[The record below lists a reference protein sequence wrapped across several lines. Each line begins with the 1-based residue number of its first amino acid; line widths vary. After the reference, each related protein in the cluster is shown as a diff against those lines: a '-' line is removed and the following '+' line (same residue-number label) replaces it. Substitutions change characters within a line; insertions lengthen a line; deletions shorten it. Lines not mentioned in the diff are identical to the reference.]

1 MIFNAMISNAM
12 TSPVIHL
19 TIRLAALSALTTLAL
34 TSTSAA
40 GEFPARTPTP
50 EFTQRFGGAPIKV
63 LTTNVVASAP
73 EAPVVTRPTLKAEAT
88 VIGDVVRVGD
98 LVENAG
104 EAADVAIF
112 RAPDIGQTGTV
123 PASRVL
129 DAVLPHRVLGLDTRG
144 LAEVVVTRASRP
156 ITGKDI
162 ETRILRA
169 LAGQS
174 GLPDADSLTVT
185 FDNEI
190 KPMQVE
196 AAITAD
202 LRIVRLG
209 YDPRSGR
216 FDISLELP
224 GSAIARKLPMRFT
237 GSISET
243 FEAMVPTRA
252 IAQGEVV
259 RASDLVPARRPKSES
274 APNVIREVE
283 QAAGMVAKRALRAGQ
298 AIRQSDFAK
307 QELVAR
313 NQSVTISYD
322 VPGITVSIR
331 GQALEPGGQDDLI
344 NVLNVQS
351 KKTLQAIV
359 TGPGRVSVGNTP
371 ASARVA
377 TLPSNNA
384 R

>member
-1 MIFNAMISNAM
+1 MIFNAMIFNAM
-12 TSPVIHL
+12 TSAVIHS

-34 TSTSAA
+34 AATGVA

-50 EFTQRFGGAPIKV
+50 EFTQRFGGTPIKV
-63 LTTNVVASAP
+63 LTTNVVASAS

-88 VIGDVVRVGD
+88 VVGDVVRIGD
-98 LVENAG
+98 LVDNAG
-104 EAADVAIF
+104 EAAEVAIF

-129 DAVLPHRVLGLDTRG
+129 DAVLPHRVLALDTRG

-162 ETRILRA
+162 EARILRA

-174 GLPDADSLTVT
+174 GLSDADSLTVA

-196 AAITAD
+196 AAITAE

-259 RASDLVPARRPKSES
+259 RASDLVPARRPKSEA
-274 APNVIREVE
+274 APNVIREID
-283 QAAGMVAKRALRAGQ
+283 QAVGMVAKRALRAGQ

-307 QELVAR
+307 QEIVAR
-313 NQSVTISYD
+313 NESVTISYE

-331 GQALEPGGQDDLI
+331 GQALEPGAQGDLI

-351 KKTLQAIV
+351 KKTLQAVV

-371 ASARVA
+371 ARVA

>member
-1 MIFNAMISNAM
+1 MRISAMISI
-12 TSPVIHL
+12 VICPA
-19 TIRLAALSALTTLAL
+19 IRLVSLTALTALAL
-34 TSTSAA
+34 ATASVA
-40 GEFPARTPTP
+40 GEFPARTSSP
-50 EFTQRFGGAPIKV
+50 EFVDRFGGAPIKV
-63 LTTNVVASAP
+63 LATSVVAPAP
-73 EAPVVTRPTLKAEAT
+73 ETPVITRPTLKAEAT
-88 VIGDVVRVGD
+88 VIGDVVRIGD

-104 EAADVAIF
+104 EAAEVAIF

-129 DAVLPHRVLGLDTRG
+129 EAVLPHRVLALDTRG

-162 ETRILRA
+162 EARILRA

-174 GLPDADSLTVT
+174 GLPDAASLTVA

-196 AAITAD
+196 SAITAE

-224 GSAIARKLPMRFT
+224 GSAVARKLPMRFT

-243 FEAMVPTRA
+243 FEALVPTRA

-259 RASDLVPARRPKSES
+259 RARDLVPARRPKSEA
-274 APNVIREVE
+274 APNVIREPE
-283 QAAGMVAKRALRAGQ
+283 QAVGMVAKRALRAGQ

-307 QELVAR
+307 QEVIAR
-313 NQSVTISYD
+313 NESVTISYE
-322 VPGITVSIR
+322 VPGVTVSIR
-331 GQALEPGGQDDLI
+331 GQALEPGAQGDLI

-351 KKTLQAIV
+351 KKTLQATV
-359 TGPGRVSVGNTP
+359 TGPGRVSVGNTS
-371 ASARVA
+371 ASSRVA
-377 TLPSNNA
+377 TLPSNNT

>member
-1 MIFNAMISNAM
+1 MIFNVMIFNAMISI
-12 TSPVIHL
+12 VIS
-19 TIRLAALSALTTLAL
+19 TAISRAALSALTTLAL
-34 TSTSAA
+34 AAPSTA

-63 LTTNVVASAP
+63 LTTNIVAPAL
-73 EAPVVTRPTLKAEAT
+73 ETPVVTRPTLKAEAT
-88 VIGDVVRVGD
+88 VIGDVVRIGD

-104 EAADVAIF
+104 EAAEVAIF

-129 DAVLPHRVLGLDTRG
+129 DAVLPHRVLALDTRG

-156 ITGKDI
+156 ITSKDI
-162 ETRILRA
+162 EARILRA

-174 GLPDADSLTVT
+174 GLPDADSLTVA

-190 KPMQVE
+190 KPIQVE
-196 AAITAD
+196 AAITAE

-259 RASDLVPARRPKSES
+259 RASDLVSARRPKSES
-274 APNVIREVE
+274 APNVIREAE
-283 QAAGMVAKRALRAGQ
+283 QAVGMVAKRALRAGQ
-298 AIRQSDFAK
+298 AVRQSDFAK
-307 QELVAR
+307 QEVVAR
-313 NQSVTISYD
+313 NQSVTISYE

-331 GQALEPGGQDDLI
+331 GQALEPGAQGDLI
-344 NVLNVQS
+344 NVLNAQS
-351 KKTLQAIV
+351 KKTLQAVV

>member
-1 MIFNAMISNAM
+1 MISN
-12 TSPVIHL
+12 VICP
-19 TIRLAALSALTTLAL
+19 TIRLVSLTALTMLAL
-34 TSTSAA
+34 ATAGVA
-40 GEFPARTPTP
+40 GEFPARASSP
-50 EFTQRFGGAPIKV
+50 EFVDRFGGAPIKV
-63 LTTNVVASAP
+63 LTTNVVGSAP
-73 EAPVVTRPTLKAEAT
+73 LLPVVTRPTLKAEAT
-88 VIGDVVRVGD
+88 VIGDVVRIGD

-104 EAADVAIF
+104 EAAEVAIF

-129 DAVLPHRVLGLDTRG
+129 DAVLLHKVLGLDTRG
-144 LAEVVVTRASRP
+144 LSEVVVTRASRA
-156 ITGKDI
+156 ITGKEI
-162 ETRILRA
+162 EARILRA

-174 GLPDADSLTVT
+174 GLPDASSLTVS

-190 KPMQVE
+190 KPLQVE
-196 AAITAD
+196 AAITAE

-216 FDISLELP
+216 FDVSMELP

-243 FEAMVPTRA
+243 FEALVPTRA

-259 RASDLVPARRPKSES
+259 RASDLVLARRPKSEA
-274 APNVIREVE
+274 APNVIREAE
-283 QAAGMVAKRALRAGQ
+283 QAVGMVAKRVLRAGQ

-307 QELVAR
+307 QEVVAR
-313 NQSVTISYD
+313 NESVTISYE

-331 GQALEPGGQDDLI
+331 GQALEPGAQGDLI

-351 KKTLQAIV
+351 KKTLQATV
-359 TGPGRVSVGNTP
+359 TGPGRVSVGNSP
-371 ASARVA
+371 SRVA
-377 TLPSNNA
+377 TLPSNSA

>member
-1 MIFNAMISNAM
+1 MIR
-12 TSPVIHL
+12 PVI
-19 TIRLAALSALTTLAL
+19 RLVSFTALTTLAL
-34 TSTSAA
+34 AAAGVA

-50 EFTQRFGGAPIKV
+50 EFVERFGGTPIKV
-63 LTTNVVASAP
+63 LNTSIVATVP
-73 EAPVVTRPTLKAEAT
+73 ERPVSTRPTLKAEAT
-88 VIGDVVRVGD
+88 IIGDVVRIGD

-104 EAADVAIF
+104 EAAEVGIF

-129 DAVLPHRVLGLDTRG
+129 EAVLPHRVLGLDTRG

-162 ETRILRA
+162 EARILRA

-174 GLPDADSLTVT
+174 GLPDAASLTVT

-190 KPMQVE
+190 KPLQVE
-196 AAITAD
+196 AAITAE
-202 LRIVRLG
+202 LRIVRLA

-224 GSAIARKLPMRFT
+224 GSTVARKLPMRFT
-237 GSISET
+237 GSISES
-243 FEAMVPTRA
+243 FEALVPTRA
-252 IAQGEVV
+252 IAQGEVM
-259 RASDLVPARRPKSES
+259 RASDLVPARRPKSEA
-274 APNVIREVE
+274 APNVIREPE
-283 QAAGMVAKRALRAGQ
+283 QAVGMVAKRALRAGQ

-313 NQSVTISYD
+313 NETVTISYE
-322 VPGITVSIR
+322 VPGINVSIR
-331 GQALEPGGQDDLI
+331 GQALEPGAQGDLI

-351 KKTLQAIV
+351 KKTLQATV

-371 ASARVA
+371 ASSRVA
-377 TLPSNNA
+377 TLPSNKT

>member
-1 MIFNAMISNAM
+1 MVSRVISPA
-12 TSPVIHL
+12 
-19 TIRLAALSALTTLAL
+19 IRLVSLSALTTLAL
-34 TSTSAA
+34 APAGIA

-50 EFTQRFGGAPIKV
+50 EFVERFGGTPIKV
-63 LTTNVVASAP
+63 LNTSVVAAAP
-73 EAPVVTRPTLKAEAT
+73 ATPVIMRPTLKAEAT
-88 VIGDVVRVGD
+88 VIGDVVRIGD

-104 EAADVAIF
+104 EAAEVGIF

-129 DAVLPHRVLGLDTRG
+129 EAVLPHRVLGLDTRG

-162 ETRILRA
+162 EARILRA

-174 GLPDADSLTVT
+174 GLPDAESLTVT
-185 FDNEI
+185 FDNQI
-190 KPMQVE
+190 KPLQVE
-196 AAITAD
+196 AAITAE
-202 LRIVRLG
+202 LRIVRLA

-237 GSISET
+237 GSISES
-243 FEAMVPTRA
+243 FEALVPTRA
-252 IAQGEVV
+252 IAQGEVIRV
-259 RASDLVPARRPKSES
+259 SDLVPARRPKSEA
-274 APNVIREVE
+274 APNVIREPE
-283 QAAGMVAKRALRAGQ
+283 QAVGMVAKRALRAGQ
-298 AIRQSDFAK
+298 AIRQSDFAR

-313 NQSVTISYD
+313 NEAVTISYE
-322 VPGITVSIR
+322 VPGINVSIR
-331 GQALEPGGQDDLI
+331 GQALEPGAQGDLI

-351 KKTLQAIV
+351 KKTLQATV

-371 ASARVA
+371 ASSRVA
-377 TLPSNNA
+377 TLPSNKT